1 MKMKAFDREIFC
13 RAQKEK
19 FIVRPETERK
29 LRYALLNAKKGE
41 TRSPIKSRGALAI
54 GAALVIVLCFAVLTL
69 TNRPMKDK
77 TIYPLAQQEET
88 AAILAP
94 APAETSLTAPV

>member
-1 MKMKAFDREIFC
+1 MMKMKAFDREIFC

-19 FIVRPETERK
+19 FTVRPETERK

-54 GAALVIVLCFAVLTL
+54 GATLVI
-69 TNRPMKDK
+69 R
-77 TIYPLAQQEET
+77 
-88 AAILAP
+88 
-94 APAETSLTAPV
+94 SLFCGPDADEQAHEG